1 MRGRAPLSGSPE
13 KCDRS
18 PPAIV
23 APGAE
28 SDSAPGAAC
37 GPMDADMFVAL
48 CMAQV
53 TPLYRYFV
61 HQIGNVHDAE
71 DLMAT
76 TVSKALA
83 SITRFDPA
91 SGTFAA
97 WLFGIARHTLRDFQR
112 RQRPVSDIA
121 MVSAPLIDSAPAL
134 DMQIV
139 RIEEATLLLARV
151 RQLPTGQREALTLR
165 YFGALKAAE
174 IARVLGRSEGAVRLL
189 IHRALTTLRGQYCQ
203 EDRP

>member
-1 MRGRAPLSGSPE
+1 
-13 KCDRS
+13 
-18 PPAIV
+18 
-23 APGAE
+23 
-28 SDSAPGAAC
+28 
-37 GPMDADMFVAL
+37 MDADTFVAL

-71 DLMAT
+71 DLMAM
-76 TVSKALA
+76 TVNKALA

-91 SGTFAA
+91 SGTFTA

-112 RQRPVSDIA
+112 RQRPMSDIA
-121 MVSAPLIDSAPAL
+121 AMSAPLIDSAPTL
-134 DMQIV
+134 DTQIV

-151 RQLPTGQREALTLR
+151 RQLPTGQREALMLY

-189 IHRALTTLRGQYCQ
+189 IHRALTTLRGQYRQ

>member
-1 MRGRAPLSGSPE
+1 MRGHAPLSESSE
-13 KCDRS
+13 KCDAS
-18 PPAIV
+18 PPTII
-23 APGAE
+23 APGTE
-28 SDSAPGAAC
+28 SDSAPDARCA
-37 GPMDADMFVAL
+37 PMDADTFVAL
-48 CMAQV
+48 CMVQV

-61 HQIGNVHDAE
+61 HQVGNVHDAE

-83 SITRFDPA
+83 SIARFDPA
-91 SGTFAA
+91 SGAFAA

-112 RQRPVSDIA
+112 RQRPASDIA
-121 MVSAPLIDSAPAL
+121 GVLTPLIDPAPAL
-134 DMQIV
+134 DTRFV

-151 RQLPTGQREALTLR
+151 RQLPTGQREALMLR

-189 IHRALTTLRGQYCQ
+189 IHRALTTLRGQYRQ
-203 EDRP
+203 EDRS